1 MDNAYKE
8 AFAEVLEILKNS
20 DENII
25 NKIPKN
31 FINFLDENKDKNYI
45 VKIDFSN
52 ENWEDYTKQE
62 TQAILALIYRDYI
75 VSPEQ
80 RERLLAEENEELIK
94 AEKQLREKYNPDN
107 IFEKHNKPQEEHQ
120 NNVSITEYKDPIFKR
135 IINIIKRFFHI
146 I

>member
-25 NKIPKN
+25 NKIPKK

-80 RERLLAEENEELIK
+80 REKLLSEENEELIK

-135 IINIIKRFFHI
+135 IINIIKRFFHKI
-146 I
+146 